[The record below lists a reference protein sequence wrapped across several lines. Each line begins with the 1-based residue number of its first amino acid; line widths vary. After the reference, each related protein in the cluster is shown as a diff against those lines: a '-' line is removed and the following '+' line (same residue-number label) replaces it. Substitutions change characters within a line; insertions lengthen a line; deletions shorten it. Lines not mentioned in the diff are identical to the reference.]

1 METGAGRWLLIGNSR
16 WHWAFSGPDG
26 LNFWHGAPGEIAA
39 PLSPLLA
46 WAAVGPVPE
55 QAQTGGVPLDPAL
68 RLQLADVPLRHPPP
82 WLGIDRALVG
92 WQAWRQ
98 GGGAPVLVADAGTA
112 LSLTR
117 VGADGSFA
125 GGRLQAGAG
134 LQWRSLAAETAHL
147 PNLIAP
153 EQAPAGWLDPERSWP
168 RQTELALGAG
178 VLWGLA
184 AAIST
189 AAMQARTEDQ
199 ALQLW
204 LTGGDGAELAPLV
217 RSLLMEPL
225 AEGLRWEPNLALNAL
240 AALRPG
246 PGR

>member
-1 METGAGRWLLIGNSR
+1 M
-16 WHWAFSGPDG
+16 P
-26 LNFWHGAPGEIAA
+26 
-39 PLSPLLA
+39 PLLA
-46 WAAVGPVPE
+46 WAAVGAVPGQGQE
-55 QAQTGGVPLDPAL
+55 GGGHLDPAL
-68 RLQLADVPLRHPPP
+68 RLQLADVPLKQLPP

-98 GGGAPVLVADAGTA
+98 SQGAPVLVADAGTA

-117 VGADGSFA
+117 VAADGSFA
-125 GGRLQAGAG
+125 GGRLQAGAR
-134 LQWRSLAAETAHL
+134 LQWRSLAAETADL
-147 PNLIAP
+147 PLLGAP
-153 EQAPAGWLDPERSWP
+153 ELAPLGWLDPKRSWP
-168 RQTELALGAG
+168 WPTELALGSG

-199 ALQLW
+199 AVQLW
-204 LTGGDGAELAPLV
+204 LTGGDGAALEPLV

-225 AEGLRWEPNLALNAL
+225 ASSMGLAPNLALTAL